1 MCNSWVHLA
10 CTPWRS
16 MAEAAA
22 GEEYLCPHCAGES
35 SNASAAAA
43 AAAAAAAFVKP
54 PGGMQMQRET
64 IADRLASGRLQVS
77 DMALQRAVMSSGIGL
92 GEMQRMVAARGMQRL
107 VERQRT
113 GGDFQAY
120 HVLRQVAVAALCR
133 ISTEDERDRAR
144 TALARARE
152 CYDSIITS
160 QRARRLQLPGPEAD
174 VWEAEAREAGHDL
187 ARWEQQ
193 AEEAGLAAAPL
204 SRSEGGMLYAELLR
218 RRPEVGSKVSP
229 ACGRNDPR
237 PSLSPIAPP
246 QLSQVVVGNYLD
258 RDGWDLDGLRSDLAK
273 LSAPLPASSMAPMST
288 SKGLQGRAEAAE
300 EKGRRLAEDM
310 QAMLAADTRSYEE
323 LLAYYTALPWLG
335 ASARETHARAYF
347 EAARA
352 ARRQRGEL
360 QPSPCWKVTAL
371 DGAARSGSRAARAS
385 PVESAA
391 ESVLRDLLGLDRL
404 VQRGQ
409 TTCQIT
415 GEAEVRPEQL
425 VGGGGDAVEQ
435 SNARGAEEATSI
447 NLTSTT
453 STDLNSTSPDLNHPP
468 HAETLA
474 AGVQEP
480 CHAGQLLGLSC
491 CVEPTPSRR
500 VCAPCSEKYAQ
511 GLQVPAARCRILTRP
526 CGAFKD
532 VGTLYADWSIPRA
545 QLRAELGPESGSG
558 SGRVHGGGSAKATSA
573 DVGDQQV
580 EAQPPPAFAS
590 QDNASGEVRAEE
602 GDQLLAGAELSIDG
616 VLALRLEWSKNVLL
630 LFRSEAS
637 AQLAER
643 MLPSDLLRRPNG
655 DVTLLPCAGCAKS
668 FCVRENFPR
677 TSGGG
682 GPSRSQT
689 IGRPWS
695 GQTVGDT
702 CKMHM
707 SWAKQKQRVGLSPA
721 AAAPDAAA
729 APSPAASPAAL
740 KTKEPSTEQPTK
752 EAKEA
757 KEQLLQQLFDA
768 DPSNPL
774 AAPTQAAEAS
784 SPDGGTALAGG
795 AKRGSRDNVRRDK

>member
-1 MCNSWVHLA
+1 MCDSWVHLA

-22 GEEYLCPHCAGES
+22 GEEYLCPRCAGES

-43 AAAAAAAFVKP
+43 AAAAAAAFGKP
-54 PGGMQMQRET
+54 SGGMPMQRET
-64 IADRLASGRLQVS
+64 IADRPASGRLQVS
-77 DMALQRAVMSSGIGL
+77 GMALQQAASYQQAVTSSDL
-92 GEMQRMVAARGMQRL
+92 GEMQRMVAARAMQRL
-107 VERQRT
+107 MEQQRIA
-113 GGDFQAY
+113 GDFRAY
-120 HVLRQVAVAALCR
+120 HVLRQAAVAALCH
-133 ISTEDERDRAR
+133 ISTEDERNRAR
-144 TALARARE
+144 TALARARA
-152 CYDSIITS
+152 CYDSVITS
-160 QRARRLQLPGPEAD
+160 QRARGLQLPGPEAD

-187 ARWEQQ
+187 ARLEQQ

-204 SRSEGGMLYAELLR
+204 SRSEGGMLFAELRR
-218 RRPEVGSKVSP
+218 RRPEVGGKVSR
-229 ACGRNDPR
+229 ACGRYDPR

-246 QLSQVVVGNYLD
+246 QLSQVVAGNYLD
-258 RDGWDLDGLRSDLAK
+258 RSGWDLEGLRSDLAK
-273 LSAPLPASSMAPMST
+273 H
-288 SKGLQGRAEAAE
+288 EAA
-300 EKGRRLAEDM
+300 K
-310 QAMLAADTRSYEE
+310 QAKVRSEAAKLAADTRSYEE

-335 ASARETHARAYF
+335 ASAREAHARAHF
-347 EAARA
+347 DAARA

-371 DGAARSGSRAARAS
+371 DGGARSGSCAARAA
-385 PVESAA
+385 PVAAAA
-391 ESVLRDLLGLDRL
+391 EAVPRDPLGLDKL
-404 VQRGQ
+404 VQRGP

-415 GEAEVRPEQL
+415 GGGEVRPERL
-425 VGGGGDAVEQ
+425 AGGGGDAVEQ

-447 NLTSTT
+447 DLTST
-453 STDLNSTSPDLNHPP
+453 STDLNSTSPDLSHPAP
-468 HAETLA
+468 HAEALA

-491 CVEPTPSRR
+491 CVEPTSSRR

-532 VGTLYADWSIPRA
+532 DGTLYAVWSIPRA
-545 QLRAELGPESGSG
+545 QLRAETGPEGGSG
-558 SGRVHGGGSAKATSA
+558 SGRVHGGGSAKATSE
-573 DVGDQQV
+573 DVGDQQA
-580 EAQPPPAFAS
+580 EAQPPPALAS

-602 GDQLLAGAELSIDG
+602 GDQLLEGAELSIDG

-655 DVTLLPCAGCAKS
+655 DVTLLPCAGNAKS

-677 TSGGG
+677 SPSGGGG

-689 IGRPWS
+689 LGRPWS
-695 GQTVGDT
+695 GQTLGDT

-707 SWAKQKQRVGLSPA
+707 TLAKQKQRVGLPA
-721 AAAPDAAA
+721 AAAAPTAAA
-729 APSPAASPAAL
+729 APPPAASPTAP
-740 KTKEPSTEQPTK
+740 KTKEPSTEQPTAP
-752 EAKEA
+752 ET
-757 KEQLLQQLFDA
+757 KEQLLQRLFDA
-768 DPSNPL
+768 DPSNPS
-774 AAPTQAAEAS
+774 AAPTPAAEAS
-784 SPDGGTALAGG
+784 SPDGGAALAGG